1 VRKLCYTLLFILLS
15 CSGSER
21 PVGETK
27 VAISNDLDS
36 LIRLADQAI
45 DNLNNRKEQTKEA
58 QLKLNKRLLDIA
70 RLKDRYK
77 DSIGDLRSLKL
88 INRDSIIYDYRI
100 ETHEVVDSVEITV
113 YIPDSIC
120 PVCTRKKERSIFNI
134 FKKNK
139 NKNYEKSNL

>member
-1 VRKLCYTLLFILLS
+1 MRKICYTLLFILLS
-15 CSGSER
+15 CSGLER
-21 PVGETK
+21 PVEETK
-27 VAISNDLDS
+27 VVINNDLDS

-88 INRDSIIYDYRI
+88 INRDSVIYDYRV
-100 ETHEVVDSVEITV
+100 ETHEIVDSVEITV
-113 YIPDSIC
+113 HIPDSIC
-120 PVCTRKKERSIFNI
+120 PVCTRKKERSLFNI
-134 FKKNK
+134 FKKSK
-139 NKNYEKSNL
+139 K

>member
-1 VRKLCYTLLFILLS
+1 MRKICYTLLFILLS
-15 CSGSER
+15 CSGLER
-21 PVGETK
+21 PVEETK
-27 VAISNDLDS
+27 VVISNDLDS

-88 INRDSIIYDYRI
+88 INRDSVIYDYRV
-100 ETHEVVDSVEITV
+100 ETHEIVDSVEITV
-113 YIPDSIC
+113 HIPDSIC
-120 PVCTRKKERSIFNI
+120 PVCTRKKERSLFNI
-134 FKKNK
+134 FKKSK
-139 NKNYEKSNL
+139 K

>member
-1 VRKLCYTLLFILLS
+1 MKKICYTLLFILFS
-15 CSGSER
+15 CSGLER
-21 PVGETK
+21 PVEETK
-27 VAISNDLDS
+27 VVISNDLDS

-113 YIPDSIC
+113 HIPDSIC
-120 PVCTRKKERSIFNI
+120 PVCTRKKERSLFNI
-134 FKKNK
+134 FKKSK
-139 NKNYEKSNL
+139 K

>member
-1 VRKLCYTLLFILLS
+1 MRKICYTLLFILLS
-15 CSGSER
+15 CSGLER
-21 PVGETK
+21 PVEETK
-27 VAISNDLDS
+27 VVINNDLDS
-36 LIRLADQAI
+36 LIRLADEAI

-100 ETHEVVDSVEITV
+100 ETHEIVDSVEITV
-113 YIPDSIC
+113 HIPDSIC
-120 PVCTRKKERSIFNI
+120 PVCTRKKERSLFNI
-134 FKKNK
+134 FKKSK
-139 NKNYEKSNL
+139 K

>member
-1 VRKLCYTLLFILLS
+1 MRKICYTLLFILFS
-15 CSGSER
+15 CSGLER
-21 PVGETK
+21 PVEETK
-27 VAISNDLDS
+27 VVISNDLDS

-113 YIPDSIC
+113 HIPDSIC
-120 PVCTRKKERSIFNI
+120 PVCTRKKERSLFNI
-134 FKKNK
+134 FKKSK
-139 NKNYEKSNL
+139 K

>member
-1 VRKLCYTLLFILLS
+1 MFILFS
-15 CSGSER
+15 CSGLEK
-21 PVGETK
+21 PAVETK
-27 VAISNDLDS
+27 IVINNDLDS
-36 LIRLADQAI
+36 LIRLADEAI

-70 RLKDRYK
+70 RLKDYYK

-88 INRDSIIYDYRI
+88 INRDSVIYDYRI
-100 ETHEVVDSVEITV
+100 ETREVVDSVEITIH
-113 YIPDSIC
+113 IPDSIC

-134 FKKNK
+134 FKKTK